1 MKKNKFIV
9 ITGIKCHKC
18 NFLSY
23 FEFFYNDVSETQKI
37 TRI

>member
-9 ITGIKCHKC
+9 ITGIKCHKYK
-18 NFLSY
+18 FLS

-37 TRI
+37 TRM